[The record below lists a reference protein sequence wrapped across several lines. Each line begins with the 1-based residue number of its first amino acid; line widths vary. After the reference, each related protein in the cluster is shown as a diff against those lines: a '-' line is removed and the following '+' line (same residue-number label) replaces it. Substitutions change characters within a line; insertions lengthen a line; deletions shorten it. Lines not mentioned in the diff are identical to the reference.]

1 MKGSLKITFISALS
15 ALVGISA
22 MIASAEE
29 TFHLGDVNGDS
40 LVDAVDATLIL
51 SNYAAVS
58 TGQEFTLDEEQLK
71 RADTNGDGLVDASD
85 STMVLGYYA
94 SVATGSTMTSEE
106 YYTNA
111 LAGNISDNG
120 VPIQTSPTTKAT
132 ESVVPTTT
140 ATAQG
145 MGVHYNEVVIER
157 TEPVTEP
164 QIVAPTPTEPVTE
177 PQTEPITEAVT
188 EPEVVHG
195 EGCQYFHNCNFEG
208 STALWHCNEGND
220 GYPASYNDEDKEN
233 FKYAYNEALKYGNEF
248 MAVAWGTAYVSLLI
262 GRDKS
267 EVFLGDPTDGEG
279 GFPNVWVLAGYTE
292 DGDEIWHYGL

>member
-29 TFHLGDVNGDS
+29 TFHLGDVNGDN

-111 LAGNISDNG
+111 LAGSVPDND
-120 VPIQTSPTTKAT
+120 VPIQTSPTTETPAPVVST
-132 ESVVPTTT
+132 SVKPN
-140 ATAQG
+140 G
-145 MGVHYNEVVIER
+145 MGVHCNEAVVSVPDIVIPAYTEPVTEQQTEPI

-164 QIVAPTPTEPVTE
+164 I
-177 PQTEPITEAVT
+177 T

-195 EGCQYFHNCNFEG
+195 EGCQYFHNGCE
-208 STALWHCNEGND
+208 ADLHCNEGND
-220 GYPASYNDEDKEN
+220 GYPAGYDDEDKEN
-233 FKYAYNEALKYGNEF
+233 FKYAYNEALKYGDEY
-248 MAVAWGTAYVSLLI
+248 MAVSWGTGYVAALV

-267 EVFLGDPTDGEG
+267 EVFLGDPSDGEADRIIYT
-279 GFPNVWVLAGYTE
+279 VWVLAGYTE
-292 DGDEIWHYGL
+292 DGDEIWHYGR